1 MDGQQMSP
9 IHIVK
14 GGDIKIED
22 NIQGDQNFD
31 DQSPSQYDDDEEAEP
46 QYRMHSPERLNR
58 QSNRMELQYKKPDKT
73 KKQNQ

>member
-9 IHIVK
+9 THNVK

-22 NIQGDQNFD
+22 NVQGDQNFD
-31 DQSPSQYDDDEEAEP
+31 DQSPSQYDDNEEGE
-46 QYRMHSPERLNR
+46 YKIHSPERLNR
-58 QSNRMELQYKKPDKT
+58 QSNRMELQYQKPDKN